1 MSFLS
6 SSISSSLLS
15 SSSTTSPL
23 RSRRVYPTYLPTF
36 AAHSLYAA
44 ILANPIVLCAVE
56 DLPLF
61 QEDLISQ
68 ELVRLFHDV
77 ATAQRYHALS
87 APQDLP
93 TDFGVPLRMLL
104 AQLPDRI
111 LSILHLHGFHSFV
124 ERIPPATI
132 YPIFRHVF
140 LSMTMEHRDHYLTQ
154 SELPPLRTPSPIP
167 VPPPRS
173 PTTSLLA
180 RISSPAL
187 SDTSSSL
194 TAVDPEYSLDEDA
207 VNANRSFVVQLGDNH
222 PVLSAPTRLLNVPIT
237 RRPASALTEC
247 FRCLGAG
254 HYREDCPLYICP
266 HCHASAPGHPQTSC
280 LSTQCDFCSR
290 WGHSARFCPAR
301 MCNLCDRG
309 GHIADDCPTAVLSP
323 EQATHIFGD
332 SSNSG

>member
-6 SSISSSLLS
+6 SSISLSSLS
-15 SSSTTSPL
+15 SSSSTSPL
-23 RSRRVYPTYLPTF
+23 RLRQVYPTYLSTF

-44 ILANPIVLCAVE
+44 ILANPAVLHAVE

-93 TDFGVPLRMLL
+93 TDFGVPLRMSL
-104 AQLPDRI
+104 ARLPDRI

-124 ERIPPATI
+124 EQIPPAIIHPT
-132 YPIFRHVF
+132 FRRIF
-140 LSMTMEHRDHYLTQ
+140 LSMTMEHRDHYIAQ
-154 SELPPLRTPSPIP
+154 SELPPHRTPSPIP

-173 PTTSLLA
+173 PTASLLA
-180 RISSPAL
+180 RLSSPAP

-194 TAVDPEYSLDEDA
+194 TAVDPEYGLDEDA
-207 VNANRSFVVQLGDNH
+207 VNANCSFIVQLGDNR
-222 PVLSAPTRLLNVPIT
+222 PVISALTRLLNVPIS
-237 RRPASALTEC
+237 RRPASALTKC
-247 FRCLGAG
+247 FRCLGTD

-266 HCHASAPGHPQTSC
+266 HCHVSAPGYPQTSC

-290 WGHSARFCPAR
+290 WGH
-301 MCNLCDRG
+301 M
-309 GHIADDCPTAVLSP
+309 
-323 EQATHIFGD
+323 
-332 SSNSG
+332 

>member
-1 MSFLS
+1 MLFLS
-6 SSISSSLLS
+6 SSSSSSSLS
-15 SSSTTSPL
+15 SSSSTSPL
-23 RSRRVYPTYLPTF
+23 RLRQVYPTYLPTF

-44 ILANPIVLCAVE
+44 ILANPVILHAVE

-77 ATAQRYHALS
+77 ATAQQHHSLS

-93 TDFGVPLRMLL
+93 ADFGIPLRMSL
-104 AQLPDRI
+104 ARLPDRI
-111 LSILHLHGFHSFV
+111 LSVLHLHGFHSFI
-124 ERIPPATI
+124 ERIPPAII
-132 YPIFRHVF
+132 YPTFRRIF
-140 LSMTMEHRDHYLTQ
+140 LTMTMAQRDHYISQ
-154 SELPPLRTPSPIP
+154 SELPPHRSPSPIP

-180 RISSPAL
+180 RLLSPAP
-187 SDTSSSL
+187 SDTSSSI
-194 TAVDPEYSLDEDA
+194 TAVDPEYGLDKDA
-207 VNANRSFVVQLGDNH
+207 VNANRSFVVQLGDNR
-222 PVLSAPTRLLNVPIT
+222 PVISAPTHLLNVPIS
-237 RRPASALTEC
+237 RRPASPLTEC
-247 FRCLGAG
+247 FRCFGTG

-266 HCHASAPGHPQTSC
+266 HCHVSAPGHPQTSC

-309 GHIADDCPTAVLSP
+309 GHVADDCPITVLSP